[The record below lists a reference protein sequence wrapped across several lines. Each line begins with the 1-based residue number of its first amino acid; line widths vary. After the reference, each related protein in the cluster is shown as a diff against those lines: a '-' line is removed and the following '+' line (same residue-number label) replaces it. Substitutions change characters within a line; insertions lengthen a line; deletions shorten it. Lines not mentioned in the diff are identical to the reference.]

1 MPASIEFHS
10 VTPRPV
16 DDHTRLHLI
25 RKELEAMSIR
35 QERLHMMDSDPYF
48 ADCIDEVVERIDVLP
63 HQALDLQE
71 SRHQLPLVLDFF
83 DGLAHL
89 GRVYARLP

>member
-25 RKELEAMSIR
+25 RKELEAMYIR
-35 QERLHMMDSDPYF
+35 QERLHMMDFDPYF
-48 ADCIDEVVERIDVLP
+48 ADCIDEVV
-63 HQALDLQE
+63 
-71 SRHQLPLVLDFF
+71 
-83 DGLAHL
+83 
-89 GRVYARLP
+89 